1 MTPGRIGEPF
11 VIRDEPGILDG
22 VAGTPAW
29 SLDIGKDAF
38 RLLLLGDKDVLR
50 VIVGLERSGDS
61 GILRGGVSITTSGDS
76 RAFMLDDGVPSM
88 A

>member
-22 VAGTPAW
+22 DAGTPAW

-38 RLLLLGDKDVLR
+38 RLLLGDKDVLR